1 MKQLTLCPGPS
12 TTLWVVWV
20 WKESDGVSRWSATGL
35 FSERYHAED
44 HAKPGDFVGRY
55 DIQARYRASNIVLE
69 EEVR

>member
-1 MKQLTLCPGPS
+1 
-12 TTLWVVWV
+12 V